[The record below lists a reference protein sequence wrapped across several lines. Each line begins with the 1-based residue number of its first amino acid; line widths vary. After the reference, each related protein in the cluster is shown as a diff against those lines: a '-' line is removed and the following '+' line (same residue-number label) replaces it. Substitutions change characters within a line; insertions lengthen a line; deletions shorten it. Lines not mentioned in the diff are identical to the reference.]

1 MIKKGFLLAL
11 FAIGVFANMLIY
23 TLLPFTYCM
32 KKKYLIFLVLSFCLF
47 SSCSTM
53 LEIITGNYKC
63 AYPNCN
69 ERATENSVYCP
80 YHKPYYLK

>member
-1 MIKKGFLLAL
+1 
-11 FAIGVFANMLIY
+11 
-23 TLLPFTYCM
+23 M